1 MRELCIEDI
10 AMSTRVALPMYLGC
24 RMSEL
29 RRHLVPSPTPSQDHS
44 AEEGQVRRNL
54 FGPIDHE
61 ENLKFVQDELAK
73 IAQCDRQKWNYDFE
87 TDRPLEGRYHW
98 EPVKEGVPQAYE
110 MPRLDYLSTKAIT
123 ATTSTTSTTP
133 HAITTTSSSTST
145 STSTSSI
152 TSVSSPSVS
161 SVPECSTPTIK
172 TSPAPPKNTVTS
184 SSSSS
189 SSTPTTQTSEKPT
202 FTKTSTHNQPS
213 CSSDNQSSSE
223 IVVVRSDKCNN
234 TRGVKRTLTSV
245 RNSRSKSAKTPSS
258 ASSGT
263 TSTQPKVTA
272 FMKIKKRAAPTKRD
286 DEQPPPLVKRPK
298 TTTS

>member
-10 AMSTRVALPMYLGC
+10 AMSTRVALPMFLGC

-44 AEEGQVRRNL
+44 AQEAQVRRNL

-87 TDRPLEGRYHW
+87 TDRPLEGRFHW

-123 ATTSTTSTTP
+123 ATTSTSVTT
-133 HAITTTSSSTST
+133 ISSS
-145 STSTSSI
+145 SSSSSNN

-172 TSPAPPKNTVTS
+172 TSPATPKNTVTS
-184 SSSSS
+184 SSS
-189 SSTPTTQTSEKPT
+189 PTTQTSEKPT

-213 CSSDNQSSSE
+213 CSSDSQSSSE
-223 IVVVRSDKCNN
+223 IVVVKSNKCNN
-234 TRGVKRTLTSV
+234 TRGVKRTLSSV
-245 RNSRSKSAKTPSS
+245 RNSRSKSAKTSPSSS
-258 ASSGT
+258 ASPGA
-263 TSTQPKVTA
+263 TSSQPKVTA
-272 FMKIKKRAAPTKRD
+272 FMRIKKRAAPTKRD
-286 DEQPPPLVKRPK
+286 DDQPPALVKRPK